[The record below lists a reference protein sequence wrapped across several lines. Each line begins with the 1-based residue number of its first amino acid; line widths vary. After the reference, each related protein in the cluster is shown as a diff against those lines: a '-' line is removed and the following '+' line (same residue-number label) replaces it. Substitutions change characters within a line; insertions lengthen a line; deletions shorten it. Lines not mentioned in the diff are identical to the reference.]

1 MARLESI
8 ARLGQP
14 GGRLGQPGDMLTGK
28 PPRAPKAPEPPKP
41 INQKK
46 PTIKKN
52 EPSSCKHSDP
62 ERQDQDSREVR
73 R

>member
-8 ARLGQP
+8 ARLSQP
-14 GGRLGQPGDMLTGK
+14 GGRLGQPGNMLTGK
-28 PPRAPKAPEPPKP
+28 PPRAQKAPVAPKP
-41 INQKK
+41 INQGK

-52 EPSSCKHSDP
+52 KPSSCKHSDP
-62 ERQDQDSREVR
+62 EREDQDNREVR